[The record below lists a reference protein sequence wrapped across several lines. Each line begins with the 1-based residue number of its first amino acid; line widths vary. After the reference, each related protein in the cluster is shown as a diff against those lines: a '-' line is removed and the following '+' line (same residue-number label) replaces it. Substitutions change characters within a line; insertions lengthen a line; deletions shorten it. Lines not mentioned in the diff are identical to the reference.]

1 MENVMDDFLG
11 KNLRADVR
19 GILNKYGDGLDG
31 LVAFGSQLIDWD
43 LTREGDEKKDGY
55 LVPILFLRNFI
66 ENVDAIA
73 ILVRHGACDPAKSL
87 LRTAVEN
94 FFSLEYLLSESQH
107 ERSMSFHVWNTY
119 HNLKLYEKLDGTSAQ
134 ANELQGLLEKD
145 KMLTDKSPLVL
156 AIVDK
161 MKANAMELLA
171 LPLYRDFA
179 AEYEKTKIKFK
190 KRKVYWYSLHDG
202 PASVAELANKSRF
215 PALYEIYRGLSNTVH
230 GVDIIQGK
238 IAGLGD
244 GRIGID
250 QLRFPRQAHSLTQY
264 AHTLSATV
272 FGSYVSA
279 RLPERANEYQQWL
292 VSTNAIRQELA
303 KGDPINFKQ

>member
-1 MENVMDDFLG
+1 MEDFLG

-19 GILNKYGDGLDG
+19 GILNKYGHGLDG

-66 ENVDAIA
+66 ENVDAIG
-73 ILVRHGACDPAKSL
+73 ILIRHGASDPAKSL
-87 LRTAVEN
+87 LRTVVEN

-119 HNLKLYEKLDGTSAQ
+119 HNYKLYEKLDGTSAQ
-134 ANELQGLLEKD
+134 AKQLQALLEKD
-145 KMLTDKSPLVL
+145 KMLTDKSPLIL
-156 AIVDK
+156 DIVDK
-161 MKANAMELLA
+161 MKANAKELLER
-171 LPLYRDFA
+171 PLYQDFA
-179 AEYEKTKIKFK
+179 AEYERTKLKLK
-190 KRKVYWYSLHDG
+190 NRKVYWYSMYDG
-202 PASVAELANKSRF
+202 PGSVEELANKSRF

-264 AHTLSATV
+264 AHNLSATV
-272 FGSYVSA
+272 FGSYVTT
-279 RLPERANEYQQWL
+279 RLPERAIEYQQWL
-292 VSTNAIRQELA
+292 ASTIAIRQDLA